1 MSDTMRLDRVSKTFH
16 VRGRTV
22 RAVQEVS
29 FGVEPGQT
37 VGLIG
42 ESGSGKTTIGRLAM
56 GLTAPDSGTASFA
69 GSAWTGAAADRA
81 RRTDLSIV
89 FQDPGL
95 ALDPRMTVGQAV
107 LEPLQ
112 VHRRDLTR
120 EQREKLAREAL
131 RRASIGDDI
140 WDRYPSQLS
149 GGQQQRV
156 SIARA
161 VATEPRFIV
170 LDEPTAS
177 LDASVRR
184 DLLATLVTIQRKT
197 GVSYLLIS
205 HDMATIAAVA
215 HRVVVLYRGV
225 VVEQGPT
232 AEVLENPRHPY
243 TRSLIS
249 AVLTTRPRRTG
260 RWLRLVGTP
269 TLDSAD
275 QGCVLA
281 GRCPFQHDSC
291 SSGPIALREV
301 GPDHTAACCR
311 LDHVAAADATDSGLP
326 TDPDVPTD
334 PVDPAPDP
342 TIPHTGKIT
351 PAQG

>member
-1 MSDTMRLDRVSKTFH
+1 MSRTMSLDRVTKTFR
-16 VRGRTV
+16 VGGRTV
-22 RAVQEVS
+22 RAVQDVT
-29 FGVEPGQT
+29 FAVEPGQT

-56 GLTAPDSGTASFA
+56 GLATPDSGTASFNGA
-69 GSAWTGAAADRA
+69 TWTGTAADRA

-95 ALDPRMTVGQAV
+95 ALDPRMTVGQSV

-112 VHRRDLTR
+112 VHRRDLTKV
-120 EQREKLAREAL
+120 QREELARTAL
-131 RRASIGDDI
+131 QQASIGDEI

-184 DLLATLVTIQRKT
+184 DLLATLVSIQKKT

-232 AEVLENPRHPY
+232 AKVLEHPRHPY

-249 AVLTTRPRRTG
+249 AVLTTSPREG
-260 RWLRLVGTP
+260 GQWLRLVGTP
-269 TLDSAD
+269 TLDSAQ
-275 QGCVLA
+275 QGCVLV
-281 GRCPFQHDSC
+281 GRCPFQHESC
-291 SSGPIALREV
+291 STGPIALRAV
-301 GPDHTAACCR
+301 GPDHEAACCR
-311 LDHVAAADATDSGLP
+311 LEHVAADSSDGNTVVSSRNEVTP
-326 TDPDVPTD
+326 T
-334 PVDPAPDP
+334 
-342 TIPHTGKIT
+342 HG
-351 PAQG
+351 

>member
-1 MSDTMRLDRVSKTFH
+1 MSDTMRLEQVSKTFR
-16 VRGRTV
+16 VGGRTV
-22 RAVQEVS
+22 RAVQDVTL
-29 FGVEPGQT
+29 GIEPGQT

-56 GLTAPDSGTASFA
+56 GLSSPDSGTASF
-69 GSAWTGAAADRA
+69 GGQAWTGTAADRA

-112 VHRRDLTR
+112 VHRRDLTK
-120 EQREKLAREAL
+120 EQRERQAREAL
-131 RRASIGDDI
+131 RQASIGDEI
-140 WDRYPSQLS
+140 WNRYPSQLS

-177 LDASVRR
+177 LDASVRG
-184 DLLATLVTIQRKT
+184 DLLATLVAIQERT
-197 GVSYLLIS
+197 GV
-205 HDMATIAAVA
+205 
-215 HRVVVLYRGV
+215 YRGV

-232 AEVLENPRHPY
+232 AEVLEKPRHPY
-243 TRSLIS
+243 TRALIS
-249 AVLTTRPRRTG
+249 AVLTTQPRRG
-260 RWLRLVGTP
+260 SDWLRLVGTP
-269 TLDSAD
+269 SLDTAQ

-291 SSGPIALREV
+291 SIGPIALREV
-301 GPDHTAACCR
+301 GTEHSAACVR
-311 LDHVAAADATDSGLP
+311 LEHIADTDAAHDCSAP
-326 TDPDVPTD
+326 TVPD
-334 PVDPAPDP
+334 
-342 TIPHTGKIT
+342 TGKVT